1 MHPQFFSK
9 VIIVIFLIPLGLGAC
24 AQAALNMGSAS
35 PAPGATATPASVGA
49 QTSTSAAPPQRAAQ
63 NGAAKDPSTPEQ
75 RATTSQLS
83 TARADGRAEELLR
96 QVRETLGGETKLK
109 EIRSF
114 SASGA
119 FRRVSNDQEQS
130 GNMRFDSLLP
140 DKFKVTETLNL
151 IAGIEITIVTA
162 LNGNQAW
169 TDTQSSAGNAQ
180 VMMVHQK
187 GNEQNNNDEQVKSLR
202 ADLTRYML
210 SLFLMPPPDASIQFI
225 YGGEAEA
232 ADGRADILELKG
244 ANGFTARLFIDKKTH
259 RPLMMSYREV
269 VMQMKTMKQSG
280 GNRGDVDKIIK
291 GAQEKTAAP
300 KESDVELHFSDYR
313 AEKGISLPHVIAK
326 TVNGQPFE
334 EWVVG
339 NFKLNPPELSSQK
352 FEKGK

>member
-1 MHPQFFSK
+1 MQSQFFSK
-9 VIIVIFLIPLGLGAC
+9 VIIVIFLTPLALGAC
-24 AQAALNMGSAS
+24 VQTALNAAS
-35 PAPGATATPASVGA
+35 PAQPSATATPASEA
-49 QTSTSAAPPQRAAQ
+49 NQTLTTAVPPQTEAQ
-63 NGAAKDPSTPEQ
+63 NGAAKALATPEQ
-75 RATTSQLS
+75 RAATSPLS

-96 QVRETLGGETKLK
+96 QVRETLGGEAKLK

-130 GNMRFDSLLP
+130 GNMRLDLLLP
-140 DKFKVTETLNL
+140 DKFKESETLNL

-210 SLFLMPPPDASIQFI
+210 SLFLTPPPDASIQFI

-232 ADGRADILELKG
+232 ADGRADILDLKG

-269 VMQMKTMKQSG
+269 VMQMKTMKRSG
-280 GNRGDVDKIIK
+280 GNLGDVDKIIK